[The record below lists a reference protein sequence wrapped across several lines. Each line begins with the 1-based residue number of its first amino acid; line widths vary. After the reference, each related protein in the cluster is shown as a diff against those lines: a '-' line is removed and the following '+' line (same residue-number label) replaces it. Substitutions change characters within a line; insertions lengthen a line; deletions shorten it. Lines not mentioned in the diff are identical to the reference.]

1 MSQNFIQRVASENRP
16 LHALM
21 QGGGGLNYTA
31 MAGAQPKT
39 LGLAH
44 GLVRPRAKL
53 KTDSLYVS
61 EFHSEL
67 H

>member
-16 LHALM
+16 LHALL
-21 QGGGGLNYTA
+21 QGGGGLIYTA

-39 LGLAH
+39 LGLAR

-61 EFHSEL
+61 KFHSARC
-67 H
+67 

>member
-21 QGGGGLNYTA
+21 QGGGGLICTA

-39 LGLAH
+39 LGLAR

-53 KTDSLYVS
+53 KTDSSYVS